1 MRVVCDVASIHRE
14 FDYVVPDRLLS
25 RSGIAASPT
34 PAARDGAGF
43 AGPELLIG
51 AMVRVPLHGRQVAA
65 WIVDVD
71 VETPEGVELR
81 AVTKVSGLGP
91 PAEVIE
97 LCRWAAWRWVGRLPT
112 FLGAASPP
120 TMVASLPLPAA
131 APGPEATLR
140 VGSRVASLF
149 DRPASLI
156 RLPPA
161 SSPLEVIR
169 AAAAHGNVLVVAPTF
184 ATVKSLAEGMRRAG
198 ITTAVHPD
206 GWARGAAGCSVI
218 GTRTAAFAPVAG
230 LGAIVV
236 VDEHDETLQNEGSPT
251 WHARD
256 VAVERAR
263 RAGVPVV
270 LVSPTPSLEAI
281 ALAGPVTTIDRA
293 RERAG
298 WARLEV
304 IDRRDDDIVRSG
316 LYSEA
321 LVRALQSDRRVVCV
335 LNRTGRAQMLG
346 CLKCGTL
353 AACER
358 CEAAV
363 RQDDEGVLRCPR
375 CELERPTICDHCAAT
390 VFRPIRIGVTKA
402 REQLETLL
410 REPVDEIAGAK
421 ATSTATGR
429 RARVVVGTEAA
440 LQRVAA
446 ADVVAFLE
454 FDQELGAPRYR
465 AVEQAMTLLARASR
479 LVRGREGSVLVQTR
493 QPDHEVLRAATIG
506 DPSAVSSSEAERREL
521 LQLPPFATVAAIGGE
536 AAPAFV
542 EVLSPRLA
550 DVPGALLD
558 QRDEGQWL
566 VRADDRRALLDALN
580 AVKRPPGRLRLQ
592 VDPARLPT

>member
-1 MRVVCDVASIHRE
+1 MPAPRAPAVGRTVRVVCDVASIHRE
-14 FDYVVPDRLLS
+14 FDYVIPDRLLS
-25 RSGIAASPT
+25 RSGIVLSVGT
-34 PAARDGAGF
+34 
-43 AGPELLIG
+43 
-51 AMVRVPLHGRQVAA
+51 MVRVPLHGRQVAA
-65 WIVDVD
+65 WVVAIDVD
-71 VETPEGVELR
+71 SPDGVELR
-81 AVTKVSGLGP
+81 AVTKISGIGP
-91 PAEVIE
+91 PAEMID
-97 LCRWAAWRWVGRLPT
+97 LCRWTAWRWAGRLPM

-120 TMVASLPLPAA
+120 TMVTSLPRPAP
-131 APGPEATLR
+131 APGPEVADR
-140 VGSRVASLF
+140 VGPRVASLF
-149 DRPASLI
+149 DRPVSVI

-161 SSPLEVIR
+161 SSPLEVVR
-169 AAAAHGNVLVVAPTF
+169 AAAARGNVLVVAPTF
-184 ATVKSLAEGMRRAG
+184 AAAKSLAEGMRRAG

-206 GWARGAAGCSVI
+206 GWARGAAGCSVV
-218 GTRTAAFAPVAG
+218 GTRTAVFAPVAG
-230 LGAIVV
+230 LGAVVV

-251 WHARD
+251 WHARE
-256 VAVERAR
+256 VAVERAN

-281 ALAGPVTTIDRA
+281 ALAGDVTTIDRA

-304 IDRRDDDIVRSG
+304 IDRREDDIVRSG

-363 RQDDEGVLRCPR
+363 RQDEEGILRCPR
-375 CELERPTICDHCAAT
+375 CALERPTICDHCAAT

-421 ATSTATGR
+421 ATSGATGR
-429 RARVVVGTEAA
+429 RSRVVVGTEAA

-479 LVRGREGSVLVQTR
+479 LVRGREGAVLVQTR
-493 QPDHEVLRAATIG
+493 QPEHEVFRAAAIG
-506 DPSAVSSSEAERREL
+506 DPSAVSAAERERREL

-542 EVLSPRLA
+542 EALTPLLA
-550 DVPGALLD
+550 SVPGALLD

-566 VRADDRRALLDALN
+566 VRAADRHALLDALN
-580 AVKRPPGRLRLQ
+580 EVQRPPGRLRLQ
-592 VDPARLPT
+592 VDPARLPG